1 MKKNLL
7 LILLL
12 IFFYYVSTFFISFI
26 NISQHISNNNSL
38 SLDKY
43 INKKNLQQN
52 FRNDIL
58 DIKEYIINN
67 HNSNI
72 KIENDSFSFTG
83 ELTPSFYDKFFIVM
97 ANNISKELSEGKV
110 MLYFYFN
117 SNILAEYFNQYLSNF
132 GEYSFEKFILK
143 MSPVDDKINNVL
155 TNYNQNS
162 ITKNELK
169 DNLENLMLKLIKK
182 YKYTDY
188 FFLNTPIHFK
198 LKVNHQDLPFS
209 VVLKFNGYKWKIN
222 EIVNPYKSYYSN

>member
-1 MKKNLL
+1 MIIYMKKNLL

-52 FRNDIL
+52 FRNHIL
-58 DIKEYIINN
+58 DMKEYIINN
-67 HNSNI
+67 HDSNI

-83 ELTPSFYDKFFIVM
+83 ELTSSFYDKFFIVM

-132 GEYSFEKFILK
+132 
-143 MSPVDDKINNVL
+143 
-155 TNYNQNS
+155 
-162 ITKNELK
+162 
-169 DNLENLMLKLIKK
+169 
-182 YKYTDY
+182 
-188 FFLNTPIHFK
+188 
-198 LKVNHQDLPFS
+198 VN
-209 VVLKFNGYKWKIN
+209 I
-222 EIVNPYKSYYSN
+222 

>member
-43 INKKNLQQN
+43 INKKNIQQN

-83 ELTPSFYDKFFIVM
+83 ELTPSFYDRFFIVM

-117 SNILAEYFNQYLSNF
+117 SKILAEYFNQYLSNF
-132 GEYSFEKFILK
+132 GEYSFEKFISK
-143 MSPVDDKINNVL
+143 MSSEADNINKDL
-155 TNYNQNS
+155 TNNNQNS
-162 ITKNELK
+162 ITNNELK
-169 DNLENLMLKLIKK
+169 GNLENLMLKLIKK
-182 YKYTDY
+182 YQYTDY
-188 FFLNTPIHFK
+188 FFLISPIHFK

-209 VVLKFNGYKWKIN
+209 VILKFNGYKWKIN
-222 EIVNPYKSYYSN
+222 EIVIPYKSYYSN